1 MPDWLPG
8 ALEYLPR
15 WIEFQMRLFEQPGCV
30 IAVAHQGHLV
40 LETALGCANLRT
52 GERLTPRHRFRVGSH
67 SKTFTAAGVMKLR
80 ERGTVGLDDRI
91 GQHVPGLHPTLA
103 ETRLTQLLSHTSGLV
118 RDGTTGDQWFDRRP
132 FADVDELSAAFAGI
146 PTIEANT
153 RFKYSN
159 YGYGLLGRLIESV
172 TGEPYAVWI
181 QREIVDA
188 AALTETTPDMPVPNG
203 VPMASGH
210 SGKLPLG
217 HRIVLPGHQTT
228 NALAPATGFV
238 STAGD
243 LARFFARLVPS
254 SPVALLTVASR
265 REMTRAQWRN
275 PHSTLERHYGLGTMS
290 GGARDWW
297 WFGHAGAFQGFLSQT
312 AALPAHDITIAIVTN
327 AIDGYAYQWL
337 AGALH
342 VLATFAKHGAATGA
356 VRDWGGRWWSIW
368 SATDLVPM
376 GAKVLAANPGL
387 PMPFTDASEI
397 TVSGRDRATI
407 AVANGYG
414 SHGET
419 VEQIRGGDGEV
430 CELRLAGGR
439 LVPEERIAAE
449 LTAYDGGFE
458 THPGAEADPR
468 PGIRRSRLE
477 DGT

>member
-15 WIEFQMRLFEQPGCV
+15 WIEFQMRLFEQPGSV
-30 IAVAHQGHLV
+30 VAVAHQGRLV
-40 LETALGCANLRT
+40 LEKALGCASLHT
-52 GERLTPRHRFRVGSH
+52 GEGLTPRHRFRVASH
-67 SKTFTAAGVMKLR
+67 SKTFTAAGIMKLR

-91 GQHVPGLHPTLA
+91 GQHVAGLHPTLA

-132 FADVDELSAAFAGI
+132 FADAEDLSAAFSGV
-146 PTIEANT
+146 PTIESNT

-159 YGYGLLGRLIESV
+159 YGYGLLGRLIEAV

-188 AALTETTPDMPVPNG
+188 AALTETTPDMPVPDG
-203 VPMASGH
+203 IPMASGH

-217 HRIVLPGHQTT
+217 HRIVLPGHQVT

-243 LARFFARLVPS
+243 LARFFAQLIPS
-254 SPVALLTVASR
+254 SPSMLLTVASR

-275 PHSTLERHYGLGTMS
+275 PHSALERHYGLGTMS

-342 VLATFAKHGAATGA
+342 VLATFAKHGAATDA

-368 SATDLVPM
+368 STTDLVPM
-376 GAKVLAANPGL
+376 GAKVLVANPGL

-397 TVSGRDRATI
+397 TVSGHDQATI

-419 VEQIRGGDGEV
+419 VERIRDGAGEV
-430 CELRLAGGR
+430 CELRLAGGT

-449 LTAYDGGFE
+449 LTSHDAGSETASGRRGG
-458 THPGAEADPR
+458 
-468 PGIRRSRLE
+468 
-477 DGT
+477 

>member
-80 ERGTVGLDDRI
+80 ERGTVGLDDGI

-327 AIDGYAYQWL
+327 AIDGYAYQV
-337 AGALH
+337 AGWRAPRPRDLREAWRRHRGGARLGRPMVEHLERHRSGAHGREGAGREPGVADALH
-342 VLATFAKHGAATGA
+342 RCQRDHGLRAGPRNNRGRQRLRQSR
-356 VRDWGGRWWSIW
+356 RDSRADTWRGR
-368 SATDLVPM
+368 
-376 GAKVLAANPGL
+376 
-387 PMPFTDASEI
+387 
-397 TVSGRDRATI
+397 
-407 AVANGYG
+407 
-414 SHGET
+414 
-419 VEQIRGGDGEV
+419 RGV
-430 CELRLAGGR
+430 
-439 LVPEERIAAE
+439 
-449 LTAYDGGFE
+449 
-458 THPGAEADPR
+458 
-468 PGIRRSRLE
+468 
-477 DGT
+477 